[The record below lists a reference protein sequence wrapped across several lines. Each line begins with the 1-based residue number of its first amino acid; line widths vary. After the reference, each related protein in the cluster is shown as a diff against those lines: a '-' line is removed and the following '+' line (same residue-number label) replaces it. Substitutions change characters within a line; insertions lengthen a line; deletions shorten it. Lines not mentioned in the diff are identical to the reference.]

1 MGKIDAYAKTFMAH
15 PEVFAEFYNFLF
27 RRNGDELSVGTDSL
41 EERDS
46 GVTVALAGQ
55 LKKTMERRN
64 DLVRQAFLHDGRNG
78 YSVVMCLEIQS
89 FVRYEQPLQNAICI
103 AIRTM
108 LAAQMLAHRHEQ
120 ERGGAGS
127 PLQLLE
133 EDDVLPTV
141 IQAVLYLGDRPWTAK
156 DSLRRL
162 TDMPQEQMGKY
173 LLDCP
178 SCVVS
183 LVDLTDEEISSLRTE
198 LKALA
203 VFVKYGRDRDRL
215 QSHLD
220 SDPMFR
226 HLSGD
231 AVRLISECTHI
242 RFTNKIRQEGNNMC
256 QAIDEMIEIAYQKG
270 KRERDER
277 TQRRLLKQKNTI
289 RKKDSQLQ
297 KKDCQLQKK
306 DCQLQKKDCQLQK
319 KDCQILQQKSQLQQ
333 KDSQLQKYKLILMR
347 TIEDLALKGQT
358 AEDIEHIVNSSVADM
373 QAVIESIDAMPV
385 NSRPSQ
391 S

>member
-1 MGKIDAYAKTFMAH
+1 M
-15 PEVFAEFYNFLF
+15 
-27 RRNGDELSVGTDSL
+27 
-41 EERDS
+41 
-46 GVTVALAGQ
+46 
-55 LKKTMERRN
+55 
-64 DLVRQAFLHDGRNG
+64 
-78 YSVVMCLEIQS
+78 
-89 FVRYEQPLQNAICI
+89 
-103 AIRTM
+103 
-108 LAAQMLAHRHEQ
+108 
-120 ERGGAGS
+120 
-127 PLQLLE
+127 
-133 EDDVLPTV
+133 
-141 IQAVLYLGDRPWTAK
+141 
-156 DSLRRL
+156 
-162 TDMPQEQMGKY
+162 
-173 LLDCP
+173 
-178 SCVVS
+178 S

-306 DCQLQKKDCQLQK
+306 DCQ
-319 KDCQILQQKSQLQQ
+319 ILQQKSQLQE
-333 KDSQLQKYKLILMR
+333 YKLILMR

-358 AEDIEHIVNSSVADM
+358 AEDIEHIVNSTVADM
-373 QAVIESIDAMPV
+373 QAVIESIDAMPE
-385 NSRPSQ
+385 NSKPSH

>member
-108 LAAQMLAHRHEQ
+108 LAAQMLVHRHEQ

-156 DSLRRL
+156 DSLRSR
-162 TDMPQEQMGKY
+162 
-173 LLDCP
+173 
-178 SCVVS
+178 
-183 LVDLTDEEISSLRTE
+183 
-198 LKALA
+198 A
-203 VFVKYGRDRDRL
+203 
-215 QSHLD
+215 
-220 SDPMFR
+220 
-226 HLSGD
+226 
-231 AVRLISECTHI
+231 
-242 RFTNKIRQEGNNMC
+242 NEG
-256 QAIDEMIEIAYQKG
+256 
-270 KRERDER
+270 
-277 TQRRLLKQKNTI
+277 
-289 RKKDSQLQ
+289 
-297 KKDCQLQKK
+297 
-306 DCQLQKKDCQLQK
+306 
-319 KDCQILQQKSQLQQ
+319 
-333 KDSQLQKYKLILMR
+333 
-347 TIEDLALKGQT
+347 
-358 AEDIEHIVNSSVADM
+358 
-373 QAVIESIDAMPV
+373 
-385 NSRPSQ
+385 
-391 S
+391 